1 MRIFARRSSAHTNA
15 AQKTPPASDQE
26 KLSVKALISAVPPR
40 QLTPHRSKLASMPLV
55 LCIDDDLTIARMVAD
70 VCRFA
75 KHETAIETS
84 SIDAL
89 SKWIHDRRVKAVITD
104 YLMPKLDGI
113 ELLIVFRDMRPDVR
127 RVLITAAPTEL
138 EAVRKA
144 EADGTIQMTIAKPPT
159 ISDIQLAV
167 SWL

>member
-1 MRIFARRSSAHTNA
+1 MA
-15 AQKTPPASDQE
+15 
-26 KLSVKALISAVPPR
+26 
-40 QLTPHRSKLASMPLV
+40 LV

-70 VCRFA
+70 VCRFS
-75 KHETAIETS
+75 KHDAVIETS

-89 SKWIHDRRVKAVITD
+89 TKWIHDRRIHAVITD

-127 RVLITAAPTEL
+127 RVLITAAPTEQ

-144 EADGTIQMTIAKPPT
+144 EADGTVQMVITKPPT

-167 SWL
+167 AWL

>member
-1 MRIFARRSSAHTNA
+1 MPADRRQHD
-15 AQKTPPASDQE
+15 AQ
-26 KLSVKALISAVPPR
+26 
-40 QLTPHRSKLASMPLV
+40 RSMIITMALV

-75 KHETAIETS
+75 KHDPRIETS

-89 SKWIHDRRVKAVITD
+89 SKWLHDARVKAVITD

-113 ELLIVFRDMRPDVR
+113 ELLIIFRDRRPDVR

-138 EAVRKA
+138 ADVREA

>member
-1 MRIFARRSSAHTNA
+1 MS
-15 AQKTPPASDQE
+15 
-26 KLSVKALISAVPPR
+26 
-40 QLTPHRSKLASMPLV
+40 LV
-55 LCIDDDLTIARMVAD
+55 LCIDDDLTVARMVAD

-75 KHETAIETS
+75 GHETVIETS

-89 SKWIHDRRVKAVITD
+89 TKWLHESRLQAVIAD
-104 YLMPKLDGI
+104 YMMPKLDGI
-113 ELLIVFRDMRPDVR
+113 EVLIVFRDTRPDVR
-127 RVLITAAPTEL
+127 RILITAAATEL

-159 ISDIQLAV
+159 IGDIKLAV

>member
-1 MRIFARRSSAHTNA
+1 MA
-15 AQKTPPASDQE
+15 
-26 KLSVKALISAVPPR
+26 
-40 QLTPHRSKLASMPLV
+40 LV

-75 KHETAIETS
+75 GHNAVTETS

-89 SKWIHDRRVKAVITD
+89 SKWIHDQRVRAVITD
-104 YLMPKLDGI
+104 LLMPKLDGI
-113 ELLIVFRDMRPDVR
+113 ELLIVFRDTRPDVR
-127 RVLITAAPTEL
+127 RVLITAAPMEL
-138 EAVRKA
+138 DNVRRA